1 MRRILFKKCDFDQ
14 LFLTY
19 AQYSDLESQTETS
32 QVAACTTTMDG
43 GENNKGVDTI
53 VNAAYTSSE
62 RDLTRDDEQPSMSQ
76 QIEQC
81 PHAMEVSVNNPNDI
95 GTVVENPLYVK
106 VQLQTESE
114 LLDIKKS
121 QKSSAF
127 IRSEQRGIDSALPVA
142 GQGSSTENQPAF
154 YVEAVQIETDIEPLR
169 SDRKQISAS
178 FTVGEE
184 RFSVTKN
191 QIYSIVAAQIEEQ
204 KLIEAQSNDPKLEDD
219 PENAFRFSFE
229 EKCLSHDS
237 KIGLP
242 LVLVSNEQSATQA
255 DVNSIITES
264 IVHVASGELDNQ
276 THVTELELDT
286 VKERRLLIV
295 HSEEQSPD
303 MNQNLSEAEE
313 ENGPTNGIVAE
324 FKEQQLDG
332 CDMHGIVA
340 ANRVD
345 SNAKANESESETCYS
360 NIDNVEI
367 EMKNVQS
374 SDSKLEGLTQ
384 GYTNE
389 MSSSSTSFPTE
400 ADNSKS
406 EDLTESYSYEKCS
419 STLFPTAR
427 MIDSSSKEVP
437 TSKYENIEM
446 NVIDESKS
454 EAKEHNE
461 GQQMDANDASELE
474 LDHEIKEGEEVE
486 KVSNPEEKLKVNQ
499 KILESEVHV
508 GETSSNPPCIPV
520 ESEMTA
526 SKTSAAMQISLPTHD
541 EKETALP
548 TIQGQYTKIIGSSL
562 TEQGSYTLPTPSGA
576 SKATA
581 SNFTDSCEYVDIH
594 AYEVIPDILPKQ
606 KVLQVHTDPGID
618 LTMTW
623 LQEHPTLVNKENSS
637 YDDVELADVPALQSS
652 SKQGEDT
659 GEMHSAKTKKFPSVH
674 KMKFKKKLHKLYRH
688 KPTARNTELKVST
701 VASGEEGI
709 SSQRISQTDH
719 SNPMASIQETM
730 SVKQPH
736 VAKFKIKQ
744 RLHKHI
750 HRVKDFVSNGSS
762 TDHNDSPPHSE
773 TRTRRKHPVH
783 SSTSREVPE
792 KHEAGP
798 PKDIQELEPA
808 LMSSK
813 KDSKHSSDSWKISGQ
828 VEIAHVSVEHT
839 QSSINKINSMDNLD
853 LCFNGSNTPDPPK
866 KIQVKGET
874 VPIKRKQ
881 LTVRRSKSEEKIHEK
896 RGPDSM
902 SKVDFTKYSDDS
914 PSHKKLNPTSYRTMP
929 MKRKQPSIKL
939 MIKSKEELRKEYR
952 HRPPPPKDPLAPT
965 LASCK
970 DLSPDI
976 SQSDN
981 SKLEE
986 LTQGYANEMSS
997 SSTSFPTEA
1006 DNSKSEEVTQSYAY
1020 EKCSS
1025 TVFPIAHVITSSS
1038 KYVPT
1043 SKYENIEMS
1052 VIDESKSE
1060 AKEHNEGQKIDAN
1073 DATELE
1079 LDHEM
1084 KKREEVEKVSNSE
1097 EKLKVNQKILEA
1109 DVHVGETSSDQLCI
1123 PVDSEVTASKIS
1135 VAMQVSLPTHDE
1147 RESILPTVQGQYTK
1161 ITGSSLT
1168 EQGTYTLPTPS
1179 SASKA
1184 TASNFTD
1191 SCEYAD
1197 IHAYE
1202 VIPDIV
1208 PKQKVLQVPGV
1219 DPTMTWLQGHP
1230 TLVNKENSSYYDDVE
1245 LADVPALQSSSK
1257 QGEDTGE
1264 MHSAKTKKFP
1274 SVHKMKLKKKLHK
1287 LYRHKPTA
1295 RNTELKVST
1304 VASGEEG
1311 ISSQRISQTD
1321 HSNPMASIQETMSV
1335 KQPHVAKFK
1344 IKQRLH
1350 KHIHRVKDFVSNGS
1364 STDHNDSPPHSET
1377 RTRRKHPVHSSTSRE
1392 VPEKH
1397 EAGPPKDIQELEPA
1411 LMSSKKD
1418 SEHSSDSWKISG
1430 QVEIAHVSV
1439 EHTQPSINKINSMDN
1454 LDLCFNGSNTPDPP
1468 KKIQV
1473 KWETVPIKRK
1483 QLTVR
1488 RSKSEEKIH
1497 EKRGPDSMSKV
1508 DFTKYSDDS
1517 PSHKKL
1523 NLSNPTSYRT
1533 MPMKRKQPSTKLMIK
1548 SKEELRKEYRHR
1560 PPPPKDPLAP
1570 TLASYKDL
1578 SPDISQSDNYEE
1590 VCQSPNASTTCGQ
1603 DDSETMPMP
1612 TPNLAKLSASNIK
1625 LKEELQKVYR
1635 HRTPLPKIPAKRGR
1649 NLKKDT
1655 GILSDIQQTEAFIIS
1670 EEDQYH
1676 LEHSNT
1682 IAKCHKQQ
1690 ESTPDERIKLSVES
1704 EKELHTQPSS
1714 DSIKPIS
1721 DTSEDDSK
1729 NMINEIHLVDHVMNA
1744 NQIEPVNEMR
1754 HLLPLPTESGSNH
1767 LVLAS
1772 DHDSEGDYMPLIPKR
1787 KKKKAT
1793 SEYETL
1799 HF

>member
-43 GENNKGVDTI
+43 GGNNKGVDTI

-127 IRSEQRGIDSALPVA
+127 IRSEQQGIDSALPVA

-191 QIYSIVAAQIEEQ
+191 QSYSIVAAQIEEQ

-303 MNQNLSEAEE
+303 MNQNLSEAEK
-313 ENGPTNGIVAE
+313 ENGPTNGMVAE

-340 ANRVD
+340 ANRAD

-623 LQEHPTLVNKENSS
+623 LQGHPTLVNKENSS
-637 YDDVELADVPALQSS
+637 YDDVELADVPDLQSS
-652 SKQGEDT
+652 STKGEDT
-659 GEMHSAKTKKFPSVH
+659 SEMHPAKSKKFS
-674 KMKFKKKLHKLYRH
+674 KMKLKKKLYKLYRR
-688 KPTARNTELKVST
+688 KPTAQITELKVST

-709 SSQRISQTDH
+709 SSQTVSQTDR

-730 SVKQPH
+730 SVKQH
-736 VAKFKIKQ
+736 SVAKFKIKQ

-750 HRVKDFVSNGSS
+750 HRVKDLVSKSS
-762 TDHNDSPPHSE
+762 SADHNDSPPHSAQIE
-773 TRTRRKHPVH
+773 TGTKRKHPSVH
-783 SSTSREVPE
+783 SSTSGEVLE
-792 KHEAGP
+792 KHEARP
-798 PKDIQELEPA
+798 PKDVQEHKPA

-813 KDSKHSSDSWKISGQ
+813 NDNEHSSDSWKMQDLSSVASGE
-828 VEIAHVSVEHT
+828 VEIVPGSVEQT
-839 QSSINKINSMDNLD
+839 QPSIKSMDNLD
-853 LCFNGSNTPDPPK
+853 LCFNGSNTPDPTK
-866 KIQVKGET
+866 KIQVSKSSIQNKGET
-874 VPIKRKQ
+874 VPMKRKQ
-881 LTVRRSKSEEKIHEK
+881 ASIHRSKSEEKIHEK
-896 RGPDSM
+896 RGPDLM
-902 SKVDFTKYSDDS
+902 SKVNITKDSNDS
-914 PSHKKLNPTSYRTMP
+914 PSHKVNLPNPTSCGTMP
-929 MKRKQPSIKL
+929 MKRKQPSTK
-939 MIKSKEELRKEYR
+939 MMKEELRKKYR

-965 LASCK
+965 LVSGK
-970 DLSPDI
+970 DLSSDI

-981 SKLEE
+981 S
-986 LTQGYANEMSS
+986 
-997 SSTSFPTEA
+997 
-1006 DNSKSEEVTQSYAY
+1006 
-1020 EKCSS
+1020 
-1025 TVFPIAHVITSSS
+1025 
-1038 KYVPT
+1038 
-1043 SKYENIEMS
+1043 
-1052 VIDESKSE
+1052 
-1060 AKEHNEGQKIDAN
+1060 
-1073 DATELE
+1073 
-1079 LDHEM
+1079 
-1084 KKREEVEKVSNSE
+1084 
-1097 EKLKVNQKILEA
+1097 
-1109 DVHVGETSSDQLCI
+1109 
-1123 PVDSEVTASKIS
+1123 
-1135 VAMQVSLPTHDE
+1135 
-1147 RESILPTVQGQYTK
+1147 
-1161 ITGSSLT
+1161 
-1168 EQGTYTLPTPS
+1168 
-1179 SASKA
+1179 
-1184 TASNFTD
+1184 
-1191 SCEYAD
+1191 
-1197 IHAYE
+1197 
-1202 VIPDIV
+1202 
-1208 PKQKVLQVPGV
+1208 
-1219 DPTMTWLQGHP
+1219 
-1230 TLVNKENSSYYDDVE
+1230 
-1245 LADVPALQSSSK
+1245 
-1257 QGEDTGE
+1257 
-1264 MHSAKTKKFP
+1264 
-1274 SVHKMKLKKKLHK
+1274 
-1287 LYRHKPTA
+1287 
-1295 RNTELKVST
+1295 
-1304 VASGEEG
+1304 
-1311 ISSQRISQTD
+1311 
-1321 HSNPMASIQETMSV
+1321 
-1335 KQPHVAKFK
+1335 
-1344 IKQRLH
+1344 
-1350 KHIHRVKDFVSNGS
+1350 
-1364 STDHNDSPPHSET
+1364 
-1377 RTRRKHPVHSSTSRE
+1377 
-1392 VPEKH
+1392 
-1397 EAGPPKDIQELEPA
+1397 
-1411 LMSSKKD
+1411 
-1418 SEHSSDSWKISG
+1418 
-1430 QVEIAHVSV
+1430 
-1439 EHTQPSINKINSMDN
+1439 
-1454 LDLCFNGSNTPDPP
+1454 
-1468 KKIQV
+1468 
-1473 KWETVPIKRK
+1473 
-1483 QLTVR
+1483 
-1488 RSKSEEKIH
+1488 
-1497 EKRGPDSMSKV
+1497 
-1508 DFTKYSDDS
+1508 
-1517 PSHKKL
+1517 
-1523 NLSNPTSYRT
+1523 
-1533 MPMKRKQPSTKLMIK
+1533 
-1548 SKEELRKEYRHR
+1548 
-1560 PPPPKDPLAP
+1560 
-1570 TLASYKDL
+1570 
-1578 SPDISQSDNYEE
+1578 EE
-1590 VCQSPNASTTCGQ
+1590 VCQSPNTSTTCGQ
-1603 DDSETMPMP
+1603 DDSETMPMT
-1612 TPNLAKLSASNIK
+1612 TPNLAKFSASNIK
-1625 LKEELQKVYR
+1625 SKEVLRKVYR
-1635 HRTPLPKIPAKRGR
+1635 HRTPPPKIPAKRGR
-1649 NLKKDT
+1649 NLKED
-1655 GILSDIQQTEAFIIS
+1655 IVSDIQQTEASMIS
-1670 EEDQYH
+1670 EENHYH
-1676 LEHSNT
+1676 SEHSSP
-1682 IAKCHKQQ
+1682 IANKQQ
-1690 ESTPDERIKLSVES
+1690 ESTSEERIKLSVES

-1721 DTSEDDSK
+1721 DTLEEDDGKSI
-1729 NMINEIHLVDHVMNA
+1729 INTEIQQMHHIMNA
-1744 NQIEPVNEMR
+1744 NQEDQTIND
-1754 HLLPLPTESGSNH
+1754 PLTTTTGSSSNH

-1787 KKKKAT
+1787 KKKKAA